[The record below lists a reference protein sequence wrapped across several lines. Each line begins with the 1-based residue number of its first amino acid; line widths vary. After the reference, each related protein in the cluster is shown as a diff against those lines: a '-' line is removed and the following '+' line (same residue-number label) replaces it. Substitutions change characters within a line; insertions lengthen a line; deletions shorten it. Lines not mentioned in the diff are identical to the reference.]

1 MSKTTIDIEV
11 LRPFKRAIT
20 QKWLR
25 QVVTAVLDAERTHN
39 VELSL
44 VITDDAMV
52 HGLNRAYR
60 GIDRTTDVLSFAL
73 GEGLDKF
80 AFVVPPGKPRP
91 LGEVIISYPQAKRQ
105 AREQGQPVKREMA
118 LLVIHGVLHLLGY
131 DHESD
136 SDADVMRPKEAALME
151 RIKGIVS
158 F

>member
-11 LRPFKRAIT
+11 QAPFKRAIT

-25 QVVTAVLDAERTHN
+25 QVVTAVLDSERTGD

-60 GIDRTTDVLSFAL
+60 GIDTTTDVLSFAL

-105 AREQGQPVKREMA
+105 AREQGYPVKREMA

-136 SDADVMRPKEAALME
+136 SDAEVMRAKEAAQME
-151 RIKGIVS
+151 RLAAEGIL
-158 F
+158 